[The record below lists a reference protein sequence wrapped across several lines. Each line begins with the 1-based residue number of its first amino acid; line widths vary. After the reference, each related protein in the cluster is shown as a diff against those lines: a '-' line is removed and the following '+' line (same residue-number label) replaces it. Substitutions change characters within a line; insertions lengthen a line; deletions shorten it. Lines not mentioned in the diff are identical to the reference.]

1 MDDLT
6 TRNKKKQLGAY
17 YTPQPM
23 ARFIV
28 NWAVRSP
35 DETVMDPGCGEAVF
49 LLEAYKHLVELGAPA
64 AQAACRIQGVEVDEV
79 AYDRACRLLTN
90 ASGVSAPGIICAD
103 FFQVQPDLFGPPAVN
118 VIVGNPPYIRYHRF
132 KGATRQRALQSARR
146 AGVELTRLTSS
157 WAPYLI
163 HAISFLKPDGRLA
176 MVVPAE
182 LLQVDYAEPVRRFL
196 LERFATVAVVT
207 FDERV
212 FPDVLEDTVIL
223 LAESDGSAAGLR
235 VIRLKNLEDLTKLD
249 QSLKDVPIARGA
261 KHAQRWTRYLLPRDS
276 LSGYQTLIETGET
289 TTLGELGSVDIG
301 VVTGKNAYFL
311 LTEAKARW
319 YEIEPGF
326 LTAAAPKPKLMPGA
340 RFSLQEW
347 EQLRDQSVP
356 CYLLNCQLPLSMAAE
371 HRVWNYIEEGIEK
384 GVHKGYKC
392 RNREPWYS
400 VPGVRVPPVFLTYMA
415 HEIPRLIVNEAQVVN
430 HNLIHGLYFHDGR
443 EMSPEE
449 LAIRVASF
457 YTTFTMLS
465 VELVGRSYGGGVLK
479 LETKESERIRL
490 IEPSGPTRR
499 RLIEAFPLIDE
510 YLRRRAFDD
519 ALAIGDE
526 ILLLGQLAID
536 QTMYEQLCSAYQSI
550 RGRRLSRARS

>member
-1 MDDLT
+1 MNTLAV
-6 TRNKKKQLGAY
+6 RNKKKQLGAF

-28 NWAVRSP
+28 NWAVRSS

-49 LLEAYKHLVELGAPA
+49 LLEAYKHLVELGVPA
-64 AQAACRIQGVEVDEV
+64 AQAVSQIQGVEVDKV
-79 AYDRACRLLTN
+79 AYDRACRLLTD
-90 ASGVSAPGIICAD
+90 ASGICPPGIMCAD
-103 FFQVQPDLFGPPAVN
+103 FFQVQPDLFGPPAVD
-118 VIVGNPPYIRYHRF
+118 VIVGNPPYIRYHQF

-163 HAISFLKPDGRLA
+163 HAISFLKPGGRLA
-176 MVVPAE
+176 MIVPAE

-196 LERFATVAVVT
+196 LEHFANVAVVT

-223 LAESDGSAAGLR
+223 LAESDGSAPGLR
-235 VIRLKNLEDLTKLD
+235 VIRLGNLDDLTELG
-249 QSLKDVPIARGA
+249 QSLRDVPIARGA
-261 KHAQRWTRYLLPRDS
+261 KDAQRWTRYLLPRDS
-276 LSGYQTLIETGET
+276 LSVYQSFIETGET
-289 TTLGELGSVDIG
+289 TTLGELGNVDIG
-301 VVTGKNAYFL
+301 VVTGNNAYFL

-319 YEIEPGF
+319 WEIEPDF
-326 LTAAAPKPKLMPGA
+326 LTPAAPKPKLMPGA
-340 RFSLQEW
+340 RFSLHEW

-356 CYLLNCQLPLSMAAE
+356 CYLLNCRLPPSVVAG
-371 HRVWNYIEEGIEK
+371 HRVWSYIERGVEK

-392 RNREPWYS
+392 SNREPWYA

-443 EMSPEE
+443 ETSPEE
-449 LAIRVASF
+449 LVIRVASF

-479 LETKESERIRL
+479 VETKESERICL
-490 IEPSGPTRR
+490 IEPSGPARR

-510 YLRRRAFDD
+510 HLRRRAFDD

-526 ILLLGQLAID
+526 ILLLGQVAVD
-536 QTMYEQLCSAYQSI
+536 QTVYEQLCRAYRSI
-550 RGRRLSRARS
+550 RGRRLSRAKS

>member
-1 MDDLT
+1 MDNLI
-6 TRNKKKQLGAY
+6 TRDKKKQLGAF

-28 NWAVRSP
+28 KWAVRNP

-49 LLEAYKHLVELGAPA
+49 LLEAYNHLLELGASA
-64 AQAACRIQGVEVDEV
+64 AQAVSQIQGVEVDEA
-79 AYDRACRLLTN
+79 AYDRACQLLSD
-90 ASGVSAPGIICAD
+90 ASGVGAPGILCAD
-103 FFQVQPDLFGPPAVN
+103 FFQVQPDLFGPPAVD
-118 VIVGNPPYIRYHRF
+118 VIVGNPPYVRYHQF
-132 KGATRQRALQSARR
+132 QGATRQQALQSARR

-163 HAISFLKPDGRLA
+163 HAISFLKPGGRLA

-223 LAESDGSAAGLR
+223 LAESDGSSPGLR
-235 VIRLKNLEDLTKLD
+235 VIRLDNLSDLTELG
-249 QSLKDVPIARGA
+249 QSLTDAPIARGA
-261 KHAQRWTRYLLPRDS
+261 KQAQKWTRYLLPRDS
-276 LSGYQTLIETGET
+276 LSGYQTLIETGQT

-301 VVTGKNAYFL
+301 VVTGNNAYFL

-319 YEIEPGF
+319 YEIEPDF
-326 LTAAAPKPKLMPGA
+326 LMAAAPKPKLMPGA

-347 EQLRDQSVP
+347 EQLQYQSVP
-356 CYLLNCQLPLSMAAE
+356 CYLLNCQLPPSLAAE
-371 HRVWNYIEEGIEK
+371 HRVWRYIERGVEK

-392 RNREPWYS
+392 RNREPWYA
-400 VPGVRVPPVFLTYMA
+400 VPDVRIPPVFLTYMA

-443 EMSPEE
+443 EMSPE
-449 LAIRVASF
+449 AIAVRVASF

-479 LETKESERIRL
+479 LETKESECIYL
-490 IEPSGPTRR
+490 IEPSGSVRR
-499 RLIEAFPLIDE
+499 RLIEALPLIDE
-510 YLRRRAFDD
+510 HLRRRAYDA

-526 ILLLGQLAID
+526 ILLLGQLAVD
-536 QTMYEQLCSAYQSI
+536 QTVYEQLCRAYQSI
-550 RGRRLSRARS
+550 RGRRLSRAKS